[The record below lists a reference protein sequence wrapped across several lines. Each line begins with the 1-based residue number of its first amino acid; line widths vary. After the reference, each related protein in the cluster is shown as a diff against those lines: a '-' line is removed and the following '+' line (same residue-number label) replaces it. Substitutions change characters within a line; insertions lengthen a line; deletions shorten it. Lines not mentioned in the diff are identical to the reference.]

1 MSDTAFLDTVRDF
14 NRFYTN
20 KLGLLSKGYLDTAF
34 TLTEARILYELAAR
48 HSVSATELCRSLAL
62 DAAYLSRILKKF
74 RDAGFV
80 TTEPDPRDGR
90 AQVLRVTATGL
101 AEAANLAELSRRQL
115 ATELDGLDDS
125 ARANLVQAMASIHG
139 LMEGREHSQ
148 ITLRPHGIGD
158 MGWIIQSQAA
168 AYHRE
173 YGFNEKFEAL
183 VAKVA
188 GAFIDSF
195 NPERERCW
203 IAERNGRRMGSVL
216 VADGGGG
223 VAKLRLLYLEPEARG
238 AGLGGQMVEQ
248 CIDFARGS
256 GYDTLSLWTNDVL
269 VSAVR
274 IYERLGFTLVAQ
286 EKHNLFGPD
295 CVGQTWEL
303 TLNR

>member
-1 MSDTAFLDTVRDF
+1 MSDTGFLDTVRGF

-20 KLGLLSKGYLDTAF
+20 KLGLLSKSYLDTAY
-34 TLTEARILYELAAR
+34 TLTEARILYELGAR
-48 HSVSATELCRSLAL
+48 QSVSATELYRSLAL
-62 DAAYLSRILKKF
+62 DPAYLSRILKKF
-74 RDAGFV
+74 RDADFV
-80 TTEPDPRDGR
+80 TSEPDPKDGR
-90 AQVLRVTATGL
+90 AQVLRVTAAGL
-101 AEAANLAELSRRQL
+101 AEAANLAKLSRAQL

-125 ARANLVQAMASIHG
+125 ARVELVRAMAAI
-139 LMEGREHSQ
+139 RELLENSERSD
-148 ITLRPHGIGD
+148 ITLRRHGIGD
-158 MGWIIQSQAA
+158 MGWIIQSQAT

-203 IAERNGRRMGSVL
+203 IAERDGRRMGSVL

-238 AGLGGQMVEQ
+238 FGLGRRMVKE
-248 CIDFARGS
+248 CIDFAQGS

-269 VSAVR
+269 ISAVR

-295 CVGQTWEL
+295 CIGQTWEL

>member
-34 TLTEARILYELAAR
+34 TLTEARILYELGAR
-48 HSVSATELCRSLAL
+48 HAVSATELYRSLAL
-62 DAAYLSRILKKF
+62 DPAYLSRILKKF

-90 AQVLRVTATGL
+90 AQVLRVTAAGL
-101 AEAANLAELSRRQL
+101 AEAANLAELSRAQL
-115 ATELDGLDDS
+115 AAELGGLDES
-125 ARANLVQAMASIHG
+125 AREKLVRSMATIRG
-139 LMEGREHSQ
+139 LLENSERSP
-148 ITLRPHGIGD
+148 ITLRRHGIGD

-188 GAFIDSF
+188 GSFVDSF

-203 IAERNGRRMGSVL
+203 IAERDGQRIGSVL

-223 VAKLRLLYLEPEARG
+223 VAKIRLLYLEPEARG
-238 AGLGGQMVEQ
+238 AGLGRRMVEE

-269 VSAVR
+269 ISAVR

-295 CVGQTWEL
+295 CIGQTWEL